1 MIELSVSQIAAAIS
15 GTVIGDASAL
25 VTGSV
30 ETDSRLVKSG
40 SLFVA
45 KPGEK
50 TDGHLFVPQA
60 YESGA
65 VAAIVENVVTAV
77 SIPQI
82 QVRDS
87 VVALGQLAKF
97 VLEQIRQESDLKV
110 IGITGSNGKT
120 TTKNMLHEVLS
131 KFGSTVAPI
140 ESFNNEVG
148 APYSILQTT
157 METKFLVVEMGAA
170 GHGSISYLADIAK
183 PNIGVVLKVGLAH
196 VGEFGG
202 IEETAKIK
210 SELVKALA
218 DDGVAVLNADDGY
231 VSEMAGMTKAKK
243 IWFGTSSDANYQAT
257 NQQVALSGTSFDLSW
272 PDGDSSSVK
281 LRILGEHHVM
291 NALAT
296 LSVSD
301 SLGLDRKTA
310 VSAIES
316 MPLAERWR
324 MQVSERADGVTVIND
339 AYNASPDSMKAAL
352 QTLAQLGR
360 SGSRTIAVLGEMAEL
375 GSEAREQHDAIGRL
389 VVRLDINQLVVVGQ
403 AAKLIH
409 MGAEQ
414 EGSWGGESKFFESID
429 EALAYVRGMLMAG
442 DLVLVKSSKSANLR
456 HLGDDLM
463 EVSS

>member
-50 TDGHLFVPQA
+50 TDGHLFVAQA

-65 VAAIVENVVTAV
+65 VAAIVENVVTDV

-243 IWFGTSSDANYQAT
+243 VWFGTSSDANYQAT

-324 MQVSERADGVTVIND
+324 MQVSDRADGVTVIND